1 MYSNGYSAIE
11 PIIDS
16 ENKWMDHVE
25 EIAAETLRYSCNSW
39 YVGANIPGKKRVFLP
54 YAGGLPQYTD
64 KCNEVVAG
72 EYEGFSIS

>member
-1 MYSNGYSAIE
+1 MEA
-11 PIIDS
+11 
-16 ENKWMDHVE
+16 V
-25 EIAAETLRYSCNSW
+25 AADTLRYSCNSW